1 MIPMEELTVSGIRR
15 MLENGQATSR
25 ELVLNYMERI
35 ARIDKSGPMLNSV
48 LELNP
53 DALYIAEAMD
63 RERAKGKV
71 RSPLHGIPILLKDNI
86 NTRDKMR
93 TSAGSLALADN
104 FAPYDAFIVTRMR
117 RAGLVIMGK
126 TNMTELA
133 NWMSYHM
140 RNGYS
145 SRGGQVIN
153 PYNPEGDVW
162 GSSSGSAVAVS
173 ANLCALAVGTETD
186 GSIIWPSH
194 MNGTVGI
201 KPTRGL
207 PRIPPV
213 P

>member
-93 TSAGSLALADN
+93 RLPG
-104 FAPYDAFIVTRMR
+104 P
-117 RAGLVIMGK
+117 
-126 TNMTELA
+126 
-133 NWMSYHM
+133 
-140 RNGYS
+140 
-145 SRGGQVIN
+145 GGQLR
-153 PYNPEGDVW
+153 PLRRLYRHQDAPGGAGDH
-162 GSSSGSAVAVS
+162 GQDQH
-173 ANLCALAVGTETD
+173 D
-186 GSIIWPSH
+186 GAGQLDELSYAQ
-194 MNGTVGI
+194 
-201 KPTRGL
+201 RLQL
-207 PRIPPV
+207 PGRPGHQSL
-213 P
+213 